1 MILTLEIPFF
11 PPILP
16 HTTPPADPL
25 TAYEHR
31 FGALPHW
38 LDELSESSARR
49 LVRQALQRGEPLTAA
64 ECLD

>member
-16 HTTPPADPL
+16 HSTQPADPL
-25 TAYEHR
+25 TAYEQR
-31 FGALPHW
+31 FGALPSW
-38 LDELSESSARR
+38 LDELSEAAARR
-49 LVRQALQRGEPLTAA
+49 LVRQALQHGEPLMAA